1 LNENVNG
8 EMTRLRKIIPIA
20 KPLIGKEEIEAVV
33 SVLKTGVL
41 TSKFGDGH
49 YCKRFEESFA
59 KYIGTKYAVAVS
71 SGTAALHAALLASGV
86 SHGDEV
92 IVPSFT
98 FVATVE
104 AVILAGAKP
113 CFVDID
119 PKTYTIDPNLIEDA
133 ITDRTVA
140 IIPVHIY
147 GLMADMEKIMKI
159 AKDHDL
165 VVIEDASQALG
176 AELHGKKAG
185 SFGDYGC
192 FSFYPSKQITTGE
205 GGMVTTNRRDNVEA
219 LYAIRTHGINRQN
232 LSERLGH
239 NYRLSEIAC
248 AIGYYQLLK
257 LPRFLESRRRNAE
270 ALTNMLEEVTRLEL
284 PTEPEGYKHAWYVY
298 TVRVRGS
305 RAGER
310 NKIVRK
316 LVDSGIQTEVY
327 YPTPVHMAPYYRRL
341 LGFKLKS
348 LPKTETVA
356 RQVFSLPTHPALAEE
371 DLKYIA
377 QKVKK
382 VVG

>member
-1 LNENVNG
+1 
-8 EMTRLRKIIPIA
+8 MRKLIPIA
-20 KPLIGKEEIEAVV
+20 KPLVGKEEIEAVV
-33 SVLKTGVL
+33 GVLKSGIL

-49 YCKRFEESFA
+49 YCKKFEESFA
-59 KYIGTKYAVAVS
+59 KYVGTKYAVAVN

-86 SHGDEV
+86 SYNDEV

-98 FVATVE
+98 FIATVE

-113 CFVDID
+113 CFVDIN
-119 PKTYTIDPNLIEDA
+119 PKTYTMDPDLIEDA

-140 IIPVHIY
+140 IIPVHLY
-147 GLMADMEKIMKI
+147 GLMADMEKITKI

-165 VVIEDASQALG
+165 VVIEDAAQALG

-192 FSFYPSKQITTGE
+192 FSFYPSKHITTGE
-205 GGMVTTNRRDNVEA
+205 GGMITTNRRDNVEA

-239 NYRLSEIAC
+239 NYRLPEIAC
-248 AIGYYQLLK
+248 ALGYYQLLK
-257 LPRFLESRRRNAE
+257 LPKFLESRRKNAE

-284 PTEPEGYKHAWYVY
+284 PLEPEGYRHSWYVY
-298 TVRVRGS
+298 TVKVRGS

-310 NKIVRK
+310 NKIVKK
-316 LVDSGIQTEVY
+316 LADSGIQAEVY

-356 RQVFSLPTHPALAEE
+356 RQVFSLPTHPALTEE
-371 DLKYIA
+371 DLRYIA

-382 VVG
+382 VVS